1 MLPLRS
7 ARYWVTAGSEKKL
20 AGSVVVVVVVVVVE
34 TAVDD
39 VAVRRERLDTT
50 ADRWVGVALPLLRI
64 SSRIKKLHR

>member
-1 MLPLRS
+1 MVPLRP

-20 AGSVVVVVVVVVVE
+20 AGSVVVVVVVE

-39 VAVRRERLDTT
+39 VVVRRERLDTT
-50 ADRWVGVALPLLRI
+50 AGRWVGVALALLRI

>member
-1 MLPLRS
+1 MLPLRP

-20 AGSVVVVVVVVVVE
+20 AGSVVVVVVVE

-39 VAVRRERLDTT
+39 VVVRRERLDTT
-50 ADRWVGVALPLLRI
+50 ADRWVGVALALLRI